1 MFFQQFYSISNCR
14 LVLYDTDLVLKI
26 PDFSSKNI
34 LKNSKTKNNPL
45 FQKQKNMFPLK
56 DFT

>member
-1 MFFQQFYSISNCR
+1 
-14 LVLYDTDLVLKI
+14 LYDTDLILKI